1 MSAGLGS
8 QAGTAM
14 RWRAAQ
20 LAGVQLIYF
29 VRLLILAKLLAPDAF
44 GLLAIAVI
52 AVGVFMRLSDLG
64 MIQALVQRRDATLQQ
79 YDAAWT
85 VGVVRAALAAL
96 LLSLAAPLIAR
107 MFDEPR
113 ATGIIQVLALRPLI
127 EAAGSIG
134 VARLTRELKFRE
146 LALMQIPG
154 AIVDL
159 VVAVATAPVLGVWA
173 LVLGAL
179 SGAACTLAMSYVL
192 APHRPRPT
200 FRWDAIA
207 PLLNYGRWVL
217 LTGIVGLAGTLATQL
232 ALSRMLGAAAL
243 GLYFLAGKLAFLP
256 IEAASAV
263 IGAVAFPMFAGLRDD
278 PSGTARAFATLLTG
292 LLLLLF
298 PIYALVIVL
307 APQLEQALGANW
319 AGTAPIMQIMAIA
332 GVTAVFG
339 EIVVP
344 LLMGRGRADQ
354 AFVLEIVQTGV
365 LLVVLLPCLKLLAV
379 PGAALAWLLGNA
391 ASMVLA
397 VVWAHRMLPGALA
410 SSQGRL
416 VAAPLIAVVMAG
428 MASVASGP
436 LSGIT
441 GLVAGGAAG
450 TLAGLAALWALDRT
464 LNLQLGQFRDLLVTR
479 TAKGSL

>member
-1 MSAGLGS
+1 
-8 QAGTAM
+8 
-14 RWRAAQ
+14 
-20 LAGVQLIYF
+20 V
-29 VRLLILAKLLAPDAF
+29 
-44 GLLAIAVI
+44 
-52 AVGVFMRLSDLG
+52 
-64 MIQALVQRRDATLQQ
+64 
-79 YDAAWT
+79 
-85 VGVVRAALAAL
+85 AAL
-96 LLSLAAPLIAR
+96 LLVVAAPLIAR

-113 ATGIIQVLALRPLI
+113 ATSIIQVLALRPLI

-134 VARLTRELKFRE
+134 VARLTRDLKFRE

-154 AIVDL
+154 AIIDL

-179 SGAACTLAMSYVL
+179 SGAVCTLAMSYVL

-200 FRWDAIA
+200 FRRDAIA

-232 ALSRMLGAAAL
+232 ALSRMLGATAL

-263 IGAVAFPMFAGLRDD
+263 IGAVAFPMFARLRDD
-278 PSGTARAFATLLTG
+278 PSGSARAFAMLLTG

-298 PIYALVIVL
+298 PVYALVVVL

-319 AGTAPIMQIMAIA
+319 SGTAPVMQIMAVA

-344 LLMGRGRADQ
+344 MLMGRGRADR
-354 AFVLEIVQTGV
+354 AFVLEVVQTGV
-365 LLVVLLPCLKLLAV
+365 LLVVLLPSLTLLAV

-391 ASMVLA
+391 AAMVLA
-397 VVWAHRMLPGALA
+397 VFWAHQMLPGALA
-410 SSQGRL
+410 SSHGRL
-416 VAAPLIAVVMAG
+416 VAAPLIALMAAG
-428 MASVASGP
+428 VASIA
-436 LSGIT
+436 SGSLT
-441 GLVAGGAAG
+441 GIAGLIAGGVAG

-464 LNLQLGQFRDLLVTR
+464 FNLQLGQFRELLVAR
-479 TAKGSL
+479 PAKGSL